1 MSSENLM
8 SKRWLIALSGVI
20 MMTILGTVYAWSVF
34 VKPITQLPYGWDKA
48 SVAVVFMIIIGMIGL
63 SAAFGG
69 ILVDKK
75 GPKFVAT
82 LGVILYGIGV
92 LLGGVALNAGNIW
105 LLYIGYGVIGGAGN
119 GLAYVVPIATL
130 IRWFPDRRG
139 LITGMSVMGFGLG
152 AFFIGK
158 IVPGLINNMGVAN
171 AFFVLGVVYLVVNVL
186 AAMILR
192 NPPAGWLPDGFT
204 PSAKTVS
211 AADSFSWA
219 EAKKTP
225 QWYMIWGMLFL
236 NISAGMGLLS
246 KLSPM
251 AQDVIK
257 AAQGITDE
265 KQLAIAGG
273 AVLATAS
280 IFNGLG
286 RLFWAAVSDKIGRK
300 NVFLTMF
307 ATQAALYFY
316 LPQVS
321 DPMLFTVI
329 ACYLLACLGG
339 GFAVMPAFAADSF
352 GPSYIGKVYGFVLTA
367 WGAAGVVGGLAFAKF
382 DKQQA
387 LYTAAG
393 LLIAGFVIAFMFQ
406 RPKHVSHYKSAVPA
420 AEQN

>member
-1 MSSENLM
+1 
-8 SKRWLIALSGVI
+8 
-20 MMTILGTVYAWSVF
+20 
-34 VKPITQLPYGWDKA
+34 
-48 SVAVVFMIIIGMIGL
+48 
-63 SAAFGG
+63 
-69 ILVDKK
+69 
-75 GPKFVAT
+75 
-82 LGVILYGIGV
+82 
-92 LLGGVALNAGNIW
+92 
-105 LLYIGYGVIGGAGN
+105 
-119 GLAYVVPIATL
+119 L
-130 IRWFPDRRG
+130 IRWFPDKRG

-171 AFFVLGVVYLVVNVL
+171 AFFALGVVYLVVNIL

-273 AVLATAS
+273 AVLAMAS

-316 LPQVS
+316 LPQVT
-321 DPMLFTVI
+321 DPTLFTIV

-352 GPSYIGKVYGFVLTA
+352 GPTYIGKVYGFVLTA
-367 WGAAGVVGGLAFAKF
+367 WGAAGVAGGLAFAKF

-387 LYTAAG
+387 LYSAAG
-393 LLIAGFVIAFMFQ
+393 LLIAGFVIALMFQ
-406 RPKHVSHYKSAVPA
+406 RPKHVSHYKTDLAPA
-420 AEQN
+420 ESK

>member
-1 MSSENLM
+1 MSNENLM
-8 SKRWLIALSGVI
+8 SKRWLIAIAGVVI
-20 MMTILGTVYAWSVF
+20 MTVLGTVYAWSVF
-34 VKPITQLPYGWDKA
+34 VKPITELPYGWDKA

-75 GPKFVAT
+75 GPKFVCT

-92 LLGGVALNAGNIW
+92 LLGGVALNAGNLW

-130 IRWFPDRRG
+130 IRWFPDKRG

-171 AFFVLGVVYLVVNVL
+171 SFFVLGVVYLVANVL
-186 AAMILR
+186 AAMVLR

-204 PSAKTVS
+204 PSASTVS

-236 NISAGMGLLS
+236 NVSAGMGLLS

-251 AQDVIK
+251 AQEVIS
-257 AAQGITDE
+257 AAQGITDP
-265 KQLAIAGG
+265 KQLAVAGG
-273 AVLATAS
+273 AVLAMAS

-286 RLFWAAVSDKIGRK
+286 RLFWAAMSDKIGRK

-316 LPQVS
+316 LPQVTS
-321 DPMLFTVI
+321 VTMFTVI

-352 GPSYIGKVYGFVLTA
+352 GPTYIGKVYGFVLTA
-367 WGAAGVVGGLAFAKF
+367 WGAAGVAGGLAFAKF
-382 DKQQA
+382 DKQQS
-387 LYTAAG
+387 LYIAAA
-393 LLIAGFVIAFMFQ
+393 LLIAGFVIAFLFQ
-406 RPKHVSHYKSAVPA
+406 RPKHVSHYKA
-420 AEQN
+420 AE